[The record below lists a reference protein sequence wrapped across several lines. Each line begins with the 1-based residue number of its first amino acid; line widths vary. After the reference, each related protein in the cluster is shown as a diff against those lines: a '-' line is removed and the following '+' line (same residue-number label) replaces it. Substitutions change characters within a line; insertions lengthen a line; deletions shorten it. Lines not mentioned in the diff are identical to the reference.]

1 MTGKITLVGA
11 GEMMA
16 AMSAVHR
23 AALQRLPGEPRPVF
37 LDTTAGFETNVD
49 AIAAKAVEYY
59 SHHLQTE
66 LRVARFHHREKNDP
80 SEVAA
85 AVAEVRR
92 ANLLFAGP
100 GSPTYAIK
108 QWRDSPVWE
117 AVVQQFEAGA
127 DLLFASAATITVGRY
142 ALPVYEIYKAGEDPF
157 WAEGLDLLSRFG
169 LCLAVIPHFDD
180 ASGGENY
187 DTRFCYMGA
196 RRFDQLQECL
206 PPEVA
211 ILGIDAYTAICFDP
225 ATNRATVSG
234 QNGVT
239 LIAGG
244 DQQRVESGQTAPFE
258 AFAASASGRSVV
270 QTFDA
275 EHVIAGYEQGDEE
288 RPEGGDPMLAL
299 TELLEG
305 LPSLKHDER
314 VEVLARLHV
323 LRQQMSAAP
332 AANEGPLVDLILE
345 LRQALRGAKR
355 FDLADKARDV
365 LDDMGFE
372 VRDSAQGSEW
382 TRR

>member
-1 MTGKITLVGA
+1 
-11 GEMMA
+11 MMA

-23 AALQRLPGEPRPVF
+23 AALQRLSDEPRPVF
-37 LDTTAGFETNVD
+37 IDTTAGFETNVD

-59 SHHLQTE
+59 DHHLQTE
-66 LRVARFHHREKNDP
+66 LRVARFHHREKATDT
-80 SEVAA
+80 EVAA
-85 AVAEVRR
+85 AIAEIRR
-92 ANLLFAGP
+92 ANLIFAGP

-108 QWRDSPVWE
+108 QWRDTPLWD
-117 AVVQQFEAGA
+117 AVVQQFESGA

-157 WAEGLDLLSRFG
+157 WADGLDLLGRFG
-169 LCLAVIPHFDD
+169 LKLAVIPHFND

-196 RRFDQLQECL
+196 RRFDILQECL
-206 PPEVA
+206 PPDVA
-211 ILGIDAYTAICFDP
+211 ILGIDAYTAVCFDP
-225 ATNRATVSG
+225 NAKEASIFG
-234 QNGVT
+234 QSGVT

-244 DQQRVESGQTAPFE
+244 DQQRFESGTSVPFE
-258 AFAASASGRSVV
+258 AFAASSSGRDIVR
-270 QTFDA
+270 TFDA
-275 EHVIAGYEQGDEE
+275 ERIISGYEQGDEE
-288 RPEGGDPMLAL
+288 RPESDDPMAAL
-299 TELLEG
+299 TEVLEG

-323 LRQQMSAAP
+323 LRQRMAAAP

-345 LRQALRGAKR
+345 LRQALRAAKR

-365 LDDMGFE
+365 LDGMGFE
-372 VRDSAQGSEW
+372 VRDSPQGSEW